1 MLHRLVRHGN
11 RFARGTDAERR
22 GAAVVEFAVIAP
34 LMFML
39 FFSMVEI
46 GRAVMVAQM
55 ATSASREGCR
65 QAVQTGQSVSSV
77 QNFISTYL
85 SASGV
90 PTGAI
95 TTTISNQTSEGGGF
109 GATGNLS
116 AVPTGMGVKV
126 DVSVN
131 FAQVT
136 WLPPSFAYSIMP
148 SGATLKG
155 STTMRKE

>member
-1 MLHRLVRHGN
+1 MLHRLDKQQN
-11 RFARGTDAERR
+11 RNTRGQCSERR

-77 QNFISTYL
+77 QSFISTYL

-95 TTTISNQTSEGGGF
+95 TTTVTNQSAEGGGF

-116 AVPTGMGVKV
+116 TVPTGMGVRV
-126 DVSVN
+126 EVSIN